1 MRYEGSECTR
11 KDTRNVKS
19 EEFKEMLEDVL
30 TGKIGEKAF
39 YNNIKKFD
47 YNLYLKRIK
56 LVRKNNHTSQ
66 KELANYLNTTNSVIS
81 RYESGKTFILTLFLK
96 EYAIFF
102 NVSCD
107 YLLGKKENETRI

>member
-39 YNNIKKFD
+39 YNNIKKC
-47 YNLYLKRIK
+47 LK
-56 LVRKNNHTSQ
+56 S
-66 KELANYLNTTNSVIS
+66 
-81 RYESGKTFILTLFLK
+81 FLK
-96 EYAIFF
+96 HV
-102 NVSCD
+102 N
-107 YLLGKKENETRI
+107 LGN